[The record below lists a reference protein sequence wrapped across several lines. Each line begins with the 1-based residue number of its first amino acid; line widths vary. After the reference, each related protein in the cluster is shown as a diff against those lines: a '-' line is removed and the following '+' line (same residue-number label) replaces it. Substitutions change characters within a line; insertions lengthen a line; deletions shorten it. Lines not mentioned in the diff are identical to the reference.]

1 MAVPVST
8 SLRRWWARALFGCV
22 GADLPPEV
30 VLLVRLLAI
39 AWLLTG
45 HALLLPTRS
54 VPFFEILAPIAD
66 SPVVGWAEFVVG
78 AVCAVQ
84 LLLGRAVRVSA
95 LTLGCLIFVT
105 TLLSR
110 AYFSNNR
117 LYTACLLVLAGLEA
131 SKGSKPLLR
140 AQVIVLYVAAGFDK
154 LLDPDWRSGAF
165 LHSFASGL
173 ASYGRLWSPGH
184 DATTAYLPA
193 RIFGSL
199 LDTHPGLAA
208 VASWGTFFTEI
219 GIGLALLAG
228 RRRVGIT
235 LGLAFHSAL
244 LLYTGSPMGMFFYAA
259 TASYFAFV
267 DLPSRIDVRAGP
279 RTYAL
284 ARPVLAAV
292 DADGRCSLQLG
303 TALSVTIAGE
313 TRTGANALLGL
324 VVGLPAFYV
333 ATAVILAGPWFT
345 PWSALILLML
355 VAAFRPFGSLAAR
368 TEIREVT
375 G

>member
-1 MAVPVST
+1 VTESG
-8 SLRRWWARALFGCV
+8 RKWWARALFGCV
-22 GADLPPEV
+22 GADVPAEV

-54 VPFFEILAPIAD
+54 VPFFEVLAPIAN
-66 SPVVGWAEFVVG
+66 SPVVAWAEFVVG
-78 AVCAVQ
+78 VVSAVQ

-131 SKGSKPLLR
+131 SQGPKLLLR
-140 AQVIVLYVAAGFDK
+140 AQVIVLYLAAGLDK
-154 LLDPDWRSGAF
+154 LFDADWRSGAF
-165 LHSFASGL
+165 LRSFASHL

-193 RIFGSL
+193 RLFGSL
-199 LDTHPGLAA
+199 LDANPGL
-208 VASWGTFFTEI
+208 VVFASWGTLLLEI
-219 GIGLALLAG
+219 GIGLLLLAG
-228 RRRVGIT
+228 RRRIGIA
-235 LGLAFHSAL
+235 LGLAFHAGL
-244 LLYTGSPMGMFFYAA
+244 LVYTGSPMGMFFYAA

-279 RTYAL
+279 SMYAPL
-284 ARPVLAAV
+284 LRVLAAV
-292 DADGRCSLQLG
+292 DADGRCHVQPG
-303 TALSVTIAGE
+303 PRLSVSIAGQA
-313 TRTGANALLGL
+313 RYGANAMLALA
-324 VVGLPAFYV
+324 VRLPAFYV
-333 ATAVILAGPWFT
+333 AAAVILAGPWFT
-345 PWSALILLML
+345 PWSALVLIPLALG
-355 VAAFRPFGSLAAR
+355 FCPFGPLAPR